1 MPALLVATEL
11 VKTFHA
17 GDNIRPVLRGVSLT
31 VEAGEWVAIMGPSGC
46 GKSTFLHLLGGLDVP
61 DRGTVL
67 VDGEDMAAKDV
78 AGRAVLRRH
87 KVGYVFQQYN
97 LIPHLD
103 VAANIELPLRL
114 ANVGRREARAR
125 RNELLEALGLTGHAH
140 ALPATLSGGE
150 QQRVAVAR
158 ALANRPKLLLADEPT
173 GALDSVA
180 SAGVMA
186 LLAAQHDQGQT
197 IVMVT
202 HDVEVAGRAD
212 RLVRMRDGLVE
223 SATPAMATTTERS

>member
-11 VKTFHA
+11 VKTFQA

-31 VEAGEWVAIMGPSGC
+31 VEEGEWVTIMGPSGC
-46 GKSTFLHLLGGLDVP
+46 GKSTLLHVLGGLDVP
-61 DRGTVL
+61 DKGTVL
-67 VDGEDMAAKDV
+67 LDGEDMARQST
-78 AGRAVLRRH
+78 AGRAVLRRR

-103 VAANIELPLRL
+103 VAANIDLPLRL
-114 ANVGRREARAR
+114 ANVSRRAARER
-125 RNELLEALGLTGHAH
+125 RDELLKALGLTGHTH

-158 ALANRPKLLLADEPT
+158 ALANRPRLLLADEPT

-180 SAGVMA
+180 SAGVMD
-186 LLAAQHDQGQT
+186 LLDAQHRDGQT
-197 IVMVT
+197 VVMVT
-202 HDVEVAGRAD
+202 HDLDVAARAD
-212 RLVRMRDGLVE
+212 RLVRMRDGLIE
-223 SATPAMATTTERS
+223 AAAPALAGGAVQS